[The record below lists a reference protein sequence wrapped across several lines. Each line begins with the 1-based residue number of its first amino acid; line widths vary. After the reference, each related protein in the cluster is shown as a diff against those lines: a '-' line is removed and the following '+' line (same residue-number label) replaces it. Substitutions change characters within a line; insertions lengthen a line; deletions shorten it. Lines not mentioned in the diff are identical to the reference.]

1 MATPEPPRAA
11 VETAWHV
18 LGVVQLSV
26 ARLEDGAT
34 RVAAAQV
41 AGLIAL
47 WTQLS
52 SFENGPPQ
60 VLAWIA
66 WAIMVYG
73 LAAWRGRFWVGGP
86 GADAVRGRI
95 PAFLVPLTLGVSVV
109 VIGFFLFVTESRNY
123 GGWTSGLRWL
133 MWLTP
138 LWLLTML
145 PVVDRLGSSRGGRIV
160 AYLLLAVSVMS
171 MSYPAWNPWRHP
183 WIYRL
188 MDESGWIPY

>member
-60 VLAWIA
+60 VLAWVA
-66 WAIMVYG
+66 WGILVVAVISLTPV
-73 LAAWRGRFWVGGP
+73 LTPRRLGRFW
-86 GADAVRGRI
+86 GAIVRGAGEAVA
-95 PAFLVPLTLGVSVV
+95 PETELSVV
-109 VIGFFLFVTESRNY
+109 EDLIENLANQYRRLFRH
-123 GGWTSGLRWL
+123 LRL
-133 MWLTP
+133 SIRLSVAAV
-138 LWLLTML
+138 LIAAIAF
-145 PVVDRLGSSRGGRIV
+145 VVEK
-160 AYLLLAVSVMS
+160 AFYA
-171 MSYPAWNPWRHP
+171 P
-183 WIYRL
+183 
-188 MDESGWIPY
+188 